1 MDKQTYAPTRPIMAH
16 LVTPEE
22 QQANAEKRA
31 QFDRLLDEY
40 RRRFVLRTTEADEKP
55 AR

>member
-1 MDKQTYAPTRPIMAH
+1 MDKQTYAPNRPDMAH
-16 LVTPEE
+16 LMSPEE

-40 RRRFVLRTTEADEKP
+40 RHRYVLRTTEPDEKP
-55 AR
+55 SR